1 MKDDNHIVKVDVA
14 GFNFHASTMK
24 EVTEFYKL
32 NIFQQSHLRNTGE
45 LIIHNGKVI
54 LTYV

>member
-1 MKDDNHIVKVDVA
+1 MKDDDHIVTVDVA
-14 GFNFHASTMK
+14 GFNYSVSTMK

-45 LIIHNGKVI
+45 LLLLNNTVT
-54 LTYV
+54 LTYL